1 MKDKMRLFSK
11 KLSFNKSKWIN
22 ITLSVVALIQ
32 VVAILMITSYAWVET
47 ASTIIITSDGDQP
60 IDTFVYTNAEIDQS
74 QKGVIDLSKYYRAS
88 GNIHMAS
95 AFSGDGR
102 MMYFP
107 RISSTASV
115 GTNQYRP
122 GEVNDKNTNYVSFN
136 LKIRAKG
143 TAARFT
149 FESDPTIKI
158 NGSVVNDNSVRV
170 AISCGTNAE
179 DTTTKIFS
187 KLSAGEENQTINGN
201 IVNCNQVLAFSDY
214 LSSSEEPNNTVFE
227 IPKDQE
233 RTVTITI
240 WLHDVDRSKSVSV
253 DIGDLRL
260 VPPGTKMA
268 EVKFVDKTSR
278 YNDVTDDSD
287 TSGWGWTDNDNHTM
301 WVYDMPSGEMRRMT
315 KSVNYEGY
323 TEWTGQVQISSIENG
338 GTGNLKFFN
347 AGADATPETV
357 RDDGDYICRW
367 DTSFSELKTVNP
379 SQRIYTAYAD
389 FMNQGAKTGYGTW
402 GSVSLIRL
410 DTDESAIP
418 AKPTALPDAAQ
429 VGLKI
434 RNSSRTYQMNYQD
447 FDNDGTYCW
456 QVFMPKTESTE
467 KFILKDN
474 ETTYNISAI
483 GRDTSEDRSTFRITY
498 ASGSGSTATGVGYWE
513 PPAIVNVALGN
524 GSTSAMG
531 AISVSGGVPG
541 SQSVKVTAGT
551 SVNLIA
557 TGNGEFGFYG
567 WYTLPD
573 CSGDPISRNLSFPIL
588 APGKNET
595 ATYYAKFERLYTIT
609 LVSLHDE
616 QTSPDSV
623 NPGGTVQINNG
634 TKSKTQTTLRVF
646 ADSSPEI
653 KAEAHISH
661 EFLGWFASS
670 DWSNT
675 IAKYGATDAQK
686 VVSASDIIEGNGLT
700 LFARYSIKTFT
711 IEAEARYEMLDSDNN
726 PGVTGGTVQFTAP
739 QNTASS
745 ATASVTVYYNGT
757 ATFKANEKSA
767 DGYEFVGWYS
777 DPECTNRVYTDKS
790 YSVNN
795 ITENKKLYAK
805 FNLKTYTVTAHAVSD
820 GIVDNSDYGVVRS
833 YRDTGAPDLNSD
845 SATLTKQ
852 VKHGAVISF
861 QASAPSTKSTFGGWF
876 RDASCSNQYTNS
888 DDVTINTTT
897 KMITLNIKANT
908 DLYAKFTPIKYTVT
922 AHAGSNGQ
930 VKVGTNSFSTMTS
943 QIEVNATNSATF
955 NAQAN
960 SGYQFA
966 GWYTSSAYTI
976 KVSDDAEYT
985 EENITAN
992 IDRYAKFEVIPE
1004 ITIYYYNEKNWSD
1017 VKIYCWTTI
1026 GDTTYKNAVWSG
1038 EKMTHVGGKVWSYT
1052 YNPGEQWA
1060 TNMVFNDG
1068 SGRQTDDLTL
1078 PTDDDIANGSLYY
1091 KDGNWRST
1099 SNMYKTVSVSNVS
1112 NAVVTATYSDAEG
1125 QQTINENGSAQVY
1138 AGTSVTVSVSASSG
1152 YQCNKIVV
1160 NSTEHSSN
1168 HYTIS
1173 SVDANT
1179 TISATIGTAV
1189 TMKTVYFQDEAGWG
1203 APKIHIYKNGGSV
1216 MTEWGSDPVMT
1227 YAGANRDKTV
1237 YKYTFDP
1244 TNYDTIIFHES
1255 SGSGETKKFSI
1266 SQFTS
1271 TNNCLWYKSDMNCG
1285 FFKFT
1290 E

>member
-1 MKDKMRLFSK
+1 MKGKMRLFSK

-22 ITLSVVALIQ
+22 IMLSVVALVQ

-47 ASTIIITSDGDQP
+47 ASTIIISSDGDQP

-74 QKGVIDLSKYYRAS
+74 KKGVIDLSKYYRAS

-107 RISSTASV
+107 RLSSTASV

-136 LKIRAKG
+136 LKIKAKG

-149 FESDPTIKI
+149 FESDPIIKI
-158 NGSVVNDNSVRV
+158 NGSVVTDNSVRV
-170 AISCGTNAE
+170 AVSCGTNAE

-187 KLSAGEENQTINGN
+187 KMAAGAENQTINGN
-201 IVNCNQVLAFSDY
+201 IVNCNSVLAFSDY
-214 LSSSEEPNNTVFE
+214 LSSSESTNTVFE

-240 WLHDVDRSKSVSV
+240 WLHDVDRSESVSV

-301 WVYDMPSGEMRRMT
+301 WVYDIPSGEIRQMT
-315 KSVNYEGY
+315 KSVNDDGY
-323 TEWTGQVQISSIENG
+323 TEWIGQVQISSIEGG

-347 AGADATPETV
+347 TDADATSETILS
-357 RDDGDYICRW
+357 GEDYICRW
-367 DTSFSELKTVNP
+367 DTSFSELKTINP
-379 SQRIYTAYAD
+379 SQRIYTAYAN
-389 FMNQGAKTGYGTW
+389 FINQGAKTGYGTW
-402 GSVSLIRL
+402 GAVTLIRL

-429 VGLKI
+429 AALKI
-434 RNSSRTYQMNYQD
+434 INTSRTYPMNYQD

-456 QVFMPKTESTE
+456 QVFIPKTERTE

-474 ETTYNISAI
+474 ETTYSISAI

-513 PPAIVNVALGN
+513 PPAIVNVELGN
-524 GSTSAMG
+524 DSTGAMG

-551 SVNLIA
+551 NVNLIA
-557 TGNGEFGFYG
+557 SGTGDFGFYG

-573 CSGDPISRNLSFPIL
+573 CSGDPISRASSFSIT

-595 ATYYAKFERLYTIT
+595 VTYYAKFERLYSIT

-623 NPGGTVQINNG
+623 NPGGTVQINDG

-653 KAEAHISH
+653 KAEAYISH

-686 VVSASDIIEGNGLT
+686 VISSSDIIEGNGLT

-711 IEAEARYEMLDSDNN
+711 IEAEARYETLGSDNN
-726 PGVTGGTVQFTAP
+726 IGATGGTVQFTAP
-739 QNTASS
+739 ENTASN
-745 ATASVTVYYNGT
+745 ATASVTVNYNGT

-767 DGYEFVGWYS
+767 DGYEFVGWYL
-777 DPECTNRVYTDKS
+777 DPECITRVHTGNS
-790 YSVNN
+790 YSLNN

-820 GIVDNSDYGVVRS
+820 GIVDNSDYGFVRFVVNGS
-833 YRDTGAPDLNSD
+833 PQVSTQN
-845 SATLTKQ
+845 ATLTTR
-852 VKHGAVISF
+852 VKHGAAISF
-861 QASAPSTKSTFGGWF
+861 QAYAPSTKSTFGGWF
-876 RDASCSNQYTNS
+876 RDASCLNQYINS
-888 DDVTINTTT
+888 DDVTIQTLN
-897 KMITLNIKANT
+897 KIALNIKGNT
-908 DLYAKFTPIKYTVT
+908 DLYAKFTPKTYYVT

-930 VKVGTNSFSTMTS
+930 VKVGTNSYSTTTS
-943 QIEVNATNSATF
+943 QIEVNAASSVTF

-966 GWYTSSAYTI
+966 GWYTSSAYTT

-985 EENITAN
+985 EENITGN
-992 IDRYAKFEVIPE
+992 LDRYAKFEVIPE
-1004 ITIYYYNEKNWSD
+1004 ITIYYYNANNWTN
-1017 VKIYCWTTI
+1017 VNIYCWTI
-1026 GDTTYKNAVWSG
+1026 IDGTTYKNAAWPA
-1038 EKMTHVGGKVWSYT
+1038 EQMTNVGGKVWSYT
-1052 YNPGEQWA
+1052 YNPSETWA
-1060 TNMVFNDG
+1060 TNMIFNNG
-1068 SGRQTDDLTL
+1068 SGSQTGDLTL
-1078 PTDDDIANGSLYY
+1078 PTADDIENGRLYY
-1091 KDGNWRST
+1091 KDGSWVST
-1099 SNMYKTVSVSNVS
+1099 SNMYKTVSVSSVS
-1112 NAVVTATYSDAEG
+1112 NAVVTATYSDNNG
-1125 QQTINENGSAQVY
+1125 QHTINEGGSAQVY
-1138 AGTSVTVSVSASSG
+1138 AGTSVVVNVSASSG

-1160 NSTEHSSN
+1160 NSTEYTN
-1168 HYTIS
+1168 NPYTIS

-1189 TMKTVYFQDEAGWG
+1189 TTKTVYFQDEAGWG
-1203 APKIHIYKNGGSV
+1203 APKIHIYKSGGGV
-1216 MTEWGSDPVMT
+1216 LTEWNSDPTMT
-1227 YAGANRDKTV
+1227 FAGTNNGKNV
-1237 YKYTFDP
+1237 YKYTFNP
-1244 TNYDTIIFHES
+1244 TNYDTIIFHKS
-1255 SGSGETKKFSI
+1255 SGSSQTKQFLI
-1266 SQFTS
+1266 SQFS
-1271 TNNCLWYKSDMNCG
+1271 TNNCLWYKNDSSCG
-1285 FFKFT
+1285 FFTFT
-1290 E
+1290 ES